1 MSTGPKA
8 GFGRRPGRS
17 NRPRGQPSIARLA
30 GCGMGNDST
39 DSGDA
44 ERAHWLERS
53 REWLLA
59 DLKAWDGTRDDPH
72 GLTRQ
77 MLTLWEA
84 DPDLAPVRQPD
95 AIKKL
100 AADEQKEWNALWNDV
115 RRAMRK

>member
-1 MSTGPKA
+1 M
-8 GFGRRPGRS
+8 
-17 NRPRGQPSIARLA
+17 
-30 GCGMGNDST
+30 

-44 ERAHWLERS
+44 GRAHRLERA

-84 DPDLAPVRQPD
+84 DPDLAHGGQPD

-100 AADEQKEWNALWNDV
+100 PPDEQKEWNALWHDV
-115 RRAMRK
+115 RRALRR